1 MTYEVLNGLTMI
13 KFWYML
19 KTNKSNSLSNESF
32 ERGGM
37 LITLKIHNLECV

>member
-19 KTNKSNSLSNESF
+19 NTNKSNSLSKESF

-37 LITLKIHNLECV
+37 LITH